1 LICRDV
7 DRGFIS
13 CINSLDLEV
22 YKVPYRIV
30 MNYPVMD
37 IEGMEWLIR
46 WVDIVWITDVEYV
59 IASYVKKIR
68 DTPVVPHL
76 RSYALLCPRWE
87 ALYRFRELCLEKRS
101 T

>member
-1 LICRDV
+1 MICRDV

-46 WVDIVWITDVEYV
+46 
-59 IASYVKKIR
+59 
-68 DTPVVPHL
+68 
-76 RSYALLCPRWE
+76 
-87 ALYRFRELCLEKRS
+87 
-101 T
+101 